1 MCPYL
6 ITKVCGINLGL
17 KRRKSLNRRD
27 CIKISVDKERSP
39 PAPVGPSAP
48 CYCLYV
54 SPLITAPLDQVGWL
68 TMGKRRALTFLK
80 SWTHTSTRTHALT
93 CTHSQPG
100 NGNHKKS
107 PRGEQHATRFKAASV
122 SNNQTDDRHQ
132 PQPEVRDAAVTRPP
146 PSFKLLM
153 QWGPSHHYTST
164 QYTPTHTQKHL
175 NSDVSSRADEIRLF
189 SIWINQLIISH
200 FIIKSIKCGKNGC

>member
-68 TMGKRRALTFLK
+68 TMGKRRAPTFLK
-80 SWTHTSTRTHALT
+80 SWTHTSTRTQARTHMHTLT
-93 CTHSQPG
+93 TRKWKPQEIP
-100 NGNHKKS
+100 
-107 PRGEQHATRFKAASV
+107 PRWTTCDTFQGRLGFQKPNRWPPPASAWGERCCCYSTTSIIQAA
-122 SNNQTDDRHQ
+122 DAMR
-132 PQPEVRDAAVTRPP
+132 PQPPLHFNPIHTD
-146 PSFKLLM
+146 
-153 QWGPSHHYTST
+153 
-164 QYTPTHTQKHL
+164 THTETSELWCFQQ
-175 NSDVSSRADEIRLF
+175 SGWD
-189 SIWINQLIISH
+189 
-200 FIIKSIKCGKNGC
+200 

>member
-1 MCPYL
+1 ML
-6 ITKVCGINLGL
+6 TK
-17 KRRKSLNRRD
+17 KD
-27 CIKISVDKERSP
+27 P
-39 PAPVGPSAP
+39 PRPIAPVGPSAP

-68 TMGKRRALTFLK
+68 TMGKRRAPTFLK

-107 PRGEQHATRFKAASV
+107 PRGEQHATRFRAASV

-164 QYTPTHTQKHL
+164 QYTPTHTHRNIWTL
-175 NSDVSSRADEIRLF
+175 MFPAERMRLDCF
-189 SIWINQLIISH
+189 QFGLISWL
-200 FIIKSIKCGKNGC
+200 FLTLSLSQ